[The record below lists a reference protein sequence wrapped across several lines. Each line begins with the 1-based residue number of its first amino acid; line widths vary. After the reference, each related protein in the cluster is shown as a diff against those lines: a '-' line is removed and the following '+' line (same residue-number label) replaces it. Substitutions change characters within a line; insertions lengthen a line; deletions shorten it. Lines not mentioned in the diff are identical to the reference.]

1 MTDGSN
7 PQERARAEAEK
18 TAEQMRQQSSEL
30 AQQAR
35 QRGTRILQEQKH
47 AAAGQINA
55 FARALHRAGE
65 ELDQEGHSGAGQY
78 AHWSADRLDH
88 FAHTLDEQEPRS
100 LFHRAEQFAREQPAM
115 FIGGAMAAGIAL
127 AWALKPPGT
136 GVSASKLTSGHET
149 GGVTGG
155 HATEELSGRYA
166 GGEAPRRTSGEA
178 HLTPRAE
185 AEYGELETRKPGSP
199 PREHH

>member
-1 MTDGSN
+1 MSERSN
-7 PQERARAEAEK
+7 PQERGRAEAEK

-35 QRGTRILQEQKH
+35 QRGTRLVEEQKH
-47 AAAGQINA
+47 AAAGQLTA
-55 FARALHRAGE
+55 FARALHKAGD

-78 AHWSADRLDH
+78 AHWSADRLDR
-88 FAHTLDEQEPRS
+88 FAHTLDEQEPGS
-100 LFHRAEQFAREQPAM
+100 LFHRAEQFARDQPAM
-115 FIGGAMAAGIAL
+115 FIGGAVAAGIAL

-136 GVSASKLTSGHET
+136 GVSAREL
-149 GGVTGG
+149 TGG
-155 HATEELSGRYA
+155 HELGD
-166 GGEAPRRTSGEA
+166 APRRTSGEA

-185 AEYGELETRKPGSP
+185 AEYGELATRKPGSP